1 MKISQKS
8 KVNEMSDKD
17 SVVESLGQEILDYA
31 GKGETSD
38 EIWLNESFSR
48 DASAWESEAA
58 RQKDAADIAAM
69 TDAFD
74 REREAYDAARAEG
87 MSSAKYLMD
96 RIDSA
101 VVDSGSDNPQQTA
114 SEVYGSIMDGGR
126 KLLGELGFDAP
137 TEENAPEWN
146 EENKGDMAKDMVG
159 ALSSRG
165 VVALGDISEV
175 VVTAADKRI
184 AVGSDGDVSITDY
197 VERQSKERSC
207 KGLAVPM
214 SAAIV
219 KCARRGMF
227 GEAMKKVPADA
238 ITTATCVASEGVKTL
253 VRVGKGE
260 LSLDEGR
267 EKIAGTVCVAA
278 GAYVGKKTGE
288 KVGRKLGE
296 FVGSVFGP
304 AGTLIGGK
312 IGSKVGAFVGHKVG
326 KVVGKVVYKVGQ
338 VYRKAR
344 NWVKEK
350 IGGGLSKLGRGIC
363 NLGRKIWRG
372 IFG

>member
-1 MKISQKS
+1 
-8 KVNEMSDKD
+8 
-17 SVVESLGQEILDYA
+17 
-31 GKGETSD
+31 
-38 EIWLNESFSR
+38 
-48 DASAWESEAA
+48 
-58 RQKDAADIAAM
+58 M

-87 MSSAKYLMD
+87 RSSAKYLMD

-101 VVDSGSDNPQQTA
+101 VADSGSDNPQQTA

-126 KLLGELGFDAP
+126 KLLGELGFDVP
-137 TEENAPEWN
+137 PEEKAPEWN
-146 EENKGDMAKDMVG
+146 EENKGDMAKEMVG

-165 VVALGDISEV
+165 VVALGDISEE

-184 AVGSDGDVSITDY
+184 SAGNDGDVAITDY
-197 VERQSKERSC
+197 IERQSKERSC

-219 KCARRGMF
+219 KCARKGMF

-267 EKIAGTVCVAA
+267 EKMAETVCVAA

-296 FVGSVFGP
+296 VVGSVFGP

-344 NWVKEK
+344 NWVREK
-350 IGGGLSKLGRGIC
+350 ISSGFRSVGRAI
-363 NLGRKIWRG
+363 GRCFSALKFW
-372 IFG
+372 